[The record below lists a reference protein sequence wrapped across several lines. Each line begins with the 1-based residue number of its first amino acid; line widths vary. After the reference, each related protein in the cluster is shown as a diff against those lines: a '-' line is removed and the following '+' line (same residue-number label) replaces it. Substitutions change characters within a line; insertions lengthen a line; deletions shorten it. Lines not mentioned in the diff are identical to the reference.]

1 MKNALITGITGQDGA
16 YLAKLLLD
24 NNYQVYGVIRN
35 NNIYDHNLKSLNIID
50 KVKCLPLDFSHGE
63 EFADIL
69 CQYRIDEVYHLAA
82 QSSVGYSF
90 NNPHQTIKE
99 NFNLTANLLEQ
110 VRLSKRNIKFY
121 NSVSSEIFGN
131 QDVLPITEQS
141 IVNPVSPYGLSKA
154 FSLQLGKLYR
164 DLYGMFVCNGILFNH
179 ESELR
184 RGNFFINKIINEAVQ
199 IKLGNQEILRV
210 GNLNIRRDFGYAPEY
225 VKAML
230 LMMQSDKPD
239 DYIVC
244 SGNSI
249 YLYEILNYIL
259 AKLQLSHDVVIVD
272 ESLVRADEIFDI
284 YGDNSKMKSIGW
296 QYDLDFFDVLD
307 TIIDNKFRNFNF
319 NKDN

>member
-1 MKNALITGITGQDGA
+1 MKKNKSALITGITGQDGA

-35 NNIYDHNLKSLNIID
+35 NHIYDHNLKSLNIID
-50 KVKCLPLDFSHGE
+50 KVKLLPLDFSHGE

-131 QDVLPITEQS
+131 QDILPITEQS
-141 IVNPVSPYGLSKA
+141 IINPVSPYGLSKA

-184 RGNFFINKIINEAVQ
+184 RGNFFINKIINEAIQ
-199 IKLGNQEILRV
+199 IKLGNQDTLRV
-210 GNLNIRRDFGYAPEY
+210 GNLNIKRDFGYAPEY
-225 VKAML
+225 VKAMY
-230 LMMQSDKPD
+230 LMMQHDKPD
-239 DYIVC
+239 DYVVC
-244 SGNSI
+244 SGNSL
-249 YLYEILNYIL
+249 YLYEILNYVL
-259 AKLQLSHDVVIVD
+259 AKLGLSQDVVAVD
-272 ESLVRADEIFDI
+272 KSLVRSDEIFDI
-284 YGDNSKMKSIGW
+284 YGDNSKIKSIGW
-296 QYDLDFFDVLD
+296 QYDLDFFNVLD
-307 TIIDNKFRNFNF
+307 AIIDNKLQNTNF
-319 NKDN
+319 